1 MTGAFLQPA
10 TVVQAIGRIM
20 RPQFELYLPDGCG
33 IVGETSTALPGKK
46 KKKRIGH
53 PAKWLVLLEKNNTVP
68 AAPINHDG
76 DFSGDNEDFS
86 DEDDDQGE
94 WQQMPPDNPFND
106 ARIEDGEEEWE
117 AIPDELV
124 DVDPEQARAL
134 LGN

>member
-33 IVGETSTALPGKK
+33 IVGETSSAVPGKK
-46 KKKRIGH
+46 NKKRIGH

-68 AAPINHDG
+68 VAPIND
-76 DFSGDNEDFS
+76 DNDLSGEDMS
-86 DEDDDQGE
+86 DEDDDDNQE
-94 WQQMPPDNPFND
+94 QWEQLPDN
-106 ARIEDGEEEWE
+106 EDNANVPIEEEWE